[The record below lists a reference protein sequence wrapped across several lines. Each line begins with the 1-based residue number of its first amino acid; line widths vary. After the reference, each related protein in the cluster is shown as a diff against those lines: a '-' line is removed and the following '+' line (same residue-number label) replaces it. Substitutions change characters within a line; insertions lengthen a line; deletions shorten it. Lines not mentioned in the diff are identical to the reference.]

1 MTPEGFA
8 QGLVFG
14 VLVGA
19 LYGLAAA
26 GLSLVFGVMKVLNVA
41 HGDLLMLGGYG
52 SFWLFALYGIDP
64 FLSLLIVGPALF
76 VIGLVL
82 ELAIFR
88 PLTRFDEETKI
99 KNSLLIGFGLALVL
113 QNLAIQLW
121 TADERGITTGYA
133 GTVARL
139 GAISLPL
146 DRVGNLAVA
155 LTVIVGLHLFLTR
168 TYLGKGIR
176 ATAEDWQAATLVGID
191 VRRTYLI
198 AFALGTALA
207 GIAGTLVTVGFAVSP
222 GIGLDWTLKALV
234 VVVLAGL
241 GSVFGT
247 FVGGLLLGLG
257 ESLVTLIPNGGSYR
271 ELVGLVLFLVVL
283 LVRPQG
289 LFGRSR

>member
-1 MTPEGFA
+1 MTPESFA
-8 QGLVFG
+8 QSLVFG

-41 HGDLLMLGGYG
+41 HGELLMFGGYG
-52 SFWLFALYGIDP
+52 SFWLFTLYGVDP
-64 FLSLLIVGPALF
+64 FVSLLIVGPALF
-76 VIGLVL
+76 ALGMALHLGL
-82 ELAIFR
+82 FR

-113 QNLAIQLW
+113 QNLAIRLW
-121 TADERGITTGYA
+121 TADERGITTAYS

-139 GAISLPL
+139 GAISVPL
-146 DRVGNLAVA
+146 DRLANLVIAVGVILA
-155 LTVIVGLHLFLTR
+155 LHLFLTR

-191 VRRTYLI
+191 IRRTYLI

-207 GIAGTLVTVGFAVSP
+207 GIAGTLVTVGYAITP
-222 GIGLDWTLKALV
+222 AIGLEWTLKALI

-247 FVGGLLLGLG
+247 FFGGLLLGVAEATSVLF
-257 ESLVTLIPNGGSYR
+257 IGGAYR
-271 ELVGLVLFLVVL
+271 EVVGLVLFVVVL
-283 LVRPQG
+283 LVRPSG
-289 LFGRSR
+289 LFGRAR

>member
-1 MTPEGFA
+1 MTLESFG
-8 QGLVFG
+8 QSLVFG
-14 VLVGA
+14 LLVGA

-41 HGDLLMLGGYG
+41 HGDLLMIGGYA
-52 SFWLFALYGIDP
+52 SFWLFTLYGVDP
-64 FLSLLIVGPALF
+64 FLSLFIVGPLLF
-76 VIGLVL
+76 AICLVL
-82 ELAIFR
+82 DTALFR

-113 QNLAIQLW
+113 QNVAIRLW
-121 TADERGITTGYA
+121 TADERGITTAYA

-139 GAISLPL
+139 GPISVPL
-146 DRVGNLAVA
+146 DRLANLGIA
-155 LTVIVGLHLFLTR
+155 LLVIIALHLFLTR

-207 GIAGTLVTVGFAVSP
+207 GMAGTLVTVCFAVAP
-222 GIGLDWTLKALV
+222 GIGIEWTLKALI

-247 FVGGLLLGLG
+247 FVGGLVLGLA
-257 ESLVTLIPNGGSYR
+257 EATSVLFIGGAYR
-271 ELVGLVLFLVVL
+271 ELVGLVLFVLVL

-289 LFGRSR
+289 LFGKAR